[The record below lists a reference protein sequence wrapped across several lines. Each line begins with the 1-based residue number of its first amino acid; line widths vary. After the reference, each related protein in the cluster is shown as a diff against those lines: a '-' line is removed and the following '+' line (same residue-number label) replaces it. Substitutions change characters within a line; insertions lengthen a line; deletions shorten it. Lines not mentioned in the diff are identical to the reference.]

1 MALRAENGEEL
12 WDAPISKW
20 AMESG
25 VRLARVFSSHAL
37 VVFGE
42 MEMDHKLLMA
52 SRVLRRLRKND
63 APNTVADL
71 WRSMRNTKGLESVK
85 DLEDIVDDLRERW
98 CIRLVQTPSD
108 GSGRPPSPEI
118 ELHPELRPSDPDRH
132 PLNPLKGPKEAGGG
146 GLVDK
151 MDAYSDNKS
160 GKSEGDEKE
169 ELSEEDRQYVD
180 DERAGRQMEDKDLA
194 LVPAIRDEM
203 TEDQKM
209 DPSPPKK
216 KPVDPLAE
224 L

>member
-1 MALRAENGEEL
+1 M
-12 WDAPISKW
+12 
-20 AMESG
+20 
-25 VRLARVFSSHAL
+25 
-37 VVFGE
+37 
-42 MEMDHKLLMA
+42 
-52 SRVLRRLRKND
+52 
-63 APNTVADL
+63 
-71 WRSMRNTKGLESVK
+71 
-85 DLEDIVDDLRERW
+85 
-98 CIRLVQTPSD
+98 
-108 GSGRPPSPEI
+108 
-118 ELHPELRPSDPDRH
+118 
-132 PLNPLKGPKEAGGG
+132 
-146 GLVDK
+146 DK